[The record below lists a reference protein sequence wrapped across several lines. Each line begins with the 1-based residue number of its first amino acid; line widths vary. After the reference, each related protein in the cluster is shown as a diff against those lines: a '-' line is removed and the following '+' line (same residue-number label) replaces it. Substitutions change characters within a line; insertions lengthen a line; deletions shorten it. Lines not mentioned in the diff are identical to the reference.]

1 MEIIEIIP
9 QEEIS
14 LCNFP
19 PRPMTYTYLVRWH
32 LVIYRDEK
40 GKIYRKMESGE
51 PVYLDDLPPLQ
62 RTLVQIMGQCTNVL
76 NSLVPKKQFT
86 HEFSNK

>member
-19 PRPMTYTYLVRWH
+19 PRPMTYTYLMRWN
-32 LVIYRDEK
+32 LVVYRDAK
-40 GKIYRKMESGE
+40 GKVYRKMEPGD

-62 RTLVQIMGQCTNVL
+62 KTLVRIMGQCTNAL
-76 NSLVPKKQFT
+76 DSLVPKKQFI
-86 HEFSNK
+86 HESLNK